1 MEDKNIEKRKQEL
14 VQEFAKLCGYD
25 LKKDSNKTNK
35 KEVESKRENKIKN
48 YLEGFDEEFE
58 TQTKERIKE
67 TPLLINLFNNFVQQ
81 IYRPSKLYKLA
92 IKTKN
97 NIYEEMQKTFTEEQK
112 QLLEQWKFCEDR
124 ILDDMIEQAFIYG
137 YAMNSQMNDE
147 AIKQYPIENKT
158 P

>member
-35 KEVESKRENKIKN
+35 KEIKEKQEKLVKD

-58 TQTKERIKE
+58 THIKERIKE
-67 TPLLINLFNNFVQQ
+67 TPILINLFNNYIQQ
-81 IYRPSKLYKLA
+81 IYKPSKIYKLA
-92 IKTKN
+92 IKLKN
-97 NIYEEMQKTFTEEQK
+97 NIYEEMEKTYTKEQK
-112 QLLEQWKFCEDR
+112 QLLEQWQYCEDR
-124 ILDDMIEQAFIYG
+124 ILDDVTEQAFIYG
-137 YAMNSQMNDE
+137 YAMSCQIRDE

>member
-1 MEDKNIEKRKQEL
+1 MEEKNTEKRKQEL
-14 VQEFAKLCGYD
+14 IQEFAKLCGLD
-25 LKKDSNKTNK
+25 LKKDNTKINK

-58 TQTKERIKE
+58 THTKERIKE

-81 IYRPSKLYKLA
+81 IYRPSKLYKLV

-97 NIYEEMQKTFTEEQK
+97 NIYEEMEKTFKEEQK

-124 ILDDMIEQAFIYG
+124 ILDDMLEQSFIYG
-137 YAMNSQMNDE
+137 YSMSCQLREE
-147 AIKQYPIENKT
+147 AINQYPLNNNK
-158 P
+158 